1 MVDGWLDRRRQLLI
15 DDDASTRLITATPLR
30 QRHLVTPVVLR
41 NDVTM
46 QVQLLS
52 TCELYARSQGVKPTE
67 VLVIGATGGI
77 VAATAAAG
85 GITVKQRCTTQP
97 LSEF

>member
-1 MVDGWLDRRRQLLI
+1 MWWMDGWWLDRRRQLLI

-46 QVQLLS
+46 QV
-52 TCELYARSQGVKPTE
+52 VNM
-67 VLVIGATGGI
+67 
-77 VAATAAAG
+77 
-85 GITVKQRCTTQP
+85 
-97 LSEF
+97 